1 MSQDEIAVM
10 DGSKCI
16 MQLRGV
22 RPFFSDK
29 FDITK
34 HKQYPLLSDYDKKNE
49 FDIEKYVKNR
59 NRLRFKRN
67 DVVDEVCD
75 VGEIAVLFL
84 KEMLS
89 TRSTLMLAS
98 IAAHVQVHVLQ
109 VLSLRLNHKVFLA
122 HIILNIKKTVASRQS
137 FFMMPGSKA

>member
-1 MSQDEIAVM
+1 M
-10 DGSKCI
+10 
-16 MQLRGV
+16 
-22 RPFFSDK
+22 
-29 FDITK
+29 
-34 HKQYPLLSDYDKKNE
+34 
-49 FDIEKYVKNR
+49 
-59 NRLRFKRN
+59 
-67 DVVDEVCD
+67 
-75 VGEIAVLFL
+75 LFL